1 MGIVFAYLLPGVKR
15 ILVVEDETLIR
26 SSLAHE
32 LRKDG
37 LVVTEAGDYSEALKE
52 LKNEGCDLAV
62 VDLFL
67 EDEMHGMKL
76 IGDIHSYSPETK
88 IIVVTAFG
96 MEEVKQAAMKEG
108 IDGFYEKPF
117 RLMDIR
123 NAVREMLGGGDQL
136 KL

>member
-1 MGIVFAYLLPGVKR
+1 MLIPSPNVKK
-15 ILVVEDETLIR
+15 ILVVEDENLIR

-37 LVVTEAGDYSEALKE
+37 LVVTEAGDYGQALKE
-52 LKNEGCDLAV
+52 LKNGGCDLAV

-67 EDEMHGMKL
+67 EEEMDGMKL

-88 IIVVTAFG
+88 VIVVTAFG
-96 MEEVKQAAMKEG
+96 VEEVKQAALKEG

-117 RLMDIR
+117 RIMDIR
-123 NAVREMLGGGDQL
+123 NSIREMLSGSDQ
-136 KL
+136 